1 MSSVTSHTAHSER
14 PERSRNAK
22 AQARHRAK
30 RKAYID
36 QVGYYTL
43 FFACSSLMTSDN
55 SWSKPWRNSK
65 SRSDIRQSR
74 FLPYLRPSSRYGSSN
89 KTTQDCRKRMKS
101 FVDCS
106 SQIRGRT
113 RRVGQALPRI
123 KTPVHVTEITTWN
136 DANPRMV
143 STL

>member
-36 QVGYYTL
+36 QVGYHTL
-43 FFACSSLMTSDN
+43 LACSSSMTPGN
-55 SWSKPWRNSK
+55 SWSKPLRNSK
-65 SRSDIRQSR
+65 SRSDIRQNR
-74 FLPYLRPSSRYGSSN
+74 FLPYLRPSSKYGSSN
-89 KTTQDCRKRMKS
+89 KTMQDCRKKMKS

-106 SQIRGRT
+106 SQIPGRT

-123 KTPVHVTEITTWN
+123 KTLVHVTETT
-136 DANPRMV
+136 
-143 STL
+143 T